1 MRPRNIEEAKQLVQ
15 RYESITVEEIKE
27 VAGKRK
33 FNGRKIA
40 NELTGF
46 GDYKICI
53 LCKAVPTHIY
63 NAFTSR
69 KECENCLYYEF
80 GGCVGLF
87 MEGAE
92 KHPKIAKKLEIT
104 FENICDAKNPQELI
118 NAFRER
124 AKLLRELLK
133 IGYGIEVK

>member
-1 MRPRNIEEAKQLVQ
+1 MRPKNIKEAKELVKH
-15 RYESITVEEIKE
+15 YESITEDLIIEKMKGKEFNAKE
-27 VAGKRK
+27 VA
-33 FNGRKIA
+33 NI
-40 NELTGF
+40 LTGF
-46 GDYKICI
+46 GDYKTCI